1 MELYV
6 KLDDLLAE
14 IGMTKKELAER
25 AGLRPNVISEL
36 SQQQRT
42 TVNRAHIGKI
52 CEVLDIRDMNQLF
65 EVR

>member
-14 IGMTKKELAER
+14 IGMTKKELAEK
-25 AGLRPNVISEL
+25 AGLRPNVISEI

-42 TVNRAHIGKI
+42 TVNRTHIGKI
-52 CEVLDIRDMNQLF
+52 CEVLEICDMNKLF

>member
-14 IGMTKKELAER
+14 IGMTKKELAEK
-25 AGLRPNVISEL
+25 AGLRPNVISEI

-42 TVNRAHIGKI
+42 TVNRTHIGKI
-52 CEVLDIRDMNQLF
+52 CEVLEIRDMNKLF

>member
-14 IGMTKKELAER
+14 IGMTKKELAEK
-25 AGLRPNVISEL
+25 AGLRPNVISEI

-42 TVNRAHIGKI
+42 TVNRTHIGKI
-52 CEVLDIRDMNQLF
+52 CEVLGISDMNKLF

>member
-6 KLDDLLAE
+6 KLDDLLKE
-14 IGMTKKELAER
+14 IGMTKKELAEK

>member
-14 IGMTKKELAER
+14 IGMTKKELAEK

-42 TVNRAHIGKI
+42 TVNRSHIGKI
-52 CEVLDIRDMNQLF
+52 CEVLEIRDMNKLF

>member
-25 AGLRPNVISEL
+25 AGLRPNVISEI

-42 TVNRAHIGKI
+42 TVNRTHIGKI
-52 CEVLDIRDMNQLF
+52 CEVLEIRDMNKLF